1 MEMMM
6 VMIMVLMMM
15 WRMIIIIIR
24 MIIYYLLLF
33 GASSLTEV
41 QCHSQLGWKEDQ
53 HHTALSMAFIT
64 LLLSVRPS
72 SDVVGGCKM

>member
-1 MEMMM
+1 
-6 VMIMVLMMM
+6 
-15 WRMIIIIIR
+15 

-33 GASSLTEV
+33 GDNSLTEV
-41 QCHSQLGWKEDQ
+41 QCHSQLSWKEDQ

-72 SDVVGGCKM
+72 SDVVGGL